1 MKAACPA
8 QAVTGHLTHRRDAP
22 MPHERTVR
30 IVRYERASALLRAPS
45 TRHERSA
52 SASTTTSSS

>member
-1 MKAACPA
+1 
-8 QAVTGHLTHRRDAP
+8 

-45 TRHERSA
+45 TRQAVRLRLDYHLEQLIYYPY
-52 SASTTTSSS
+52 SS